1 MIFPK
6 LPEFLPTSRNLPH
19 CESALCRIMLHFL
32 PESHESYM
40 PKWDRKA
47 TRAIHIAPEV
57 LFVILRYGYIYRGL
71 TCFGGLTHWCTSS
84 WVLLDLIVSSYCV
97 VGHVWHALGSSW
109 FILVCILSLLSTFQR
124 WGVNPSRNKS
134 APQSPEKEWIHWMM
148 FMHLMLQDA
157 SICLNMFEC
166 TWRHAGRKE
175 MLHCC
180 TPEQPRQDEIGTNS
194 AGWHAE
200 SCWIMPHR
208 IHGAGIYANMTGVY
222 WWDPCYHIIPYITW
236 ILWVLNHAES
246 CWGWCGQPF
255 QPIWLW
261 RFAVVASWQG
271 RWTTETEL
279 RHMGAFLHKPRDQ
292 WSKMIQNDPRLVQTS

>member
-84 WVLLDLIVSSYCV
+84 SFRNSLFARLLSP
-97 VGHVWHALGSSW
+97 VGPDSFFLLRRWSRVACAWL
-109 FILVCILSLLSTFQR
+109 ILVCILSLLSTFQR

-134 APQSPEKEWIHWMM
+134 APQSPEKDWMM
-148 FMHLMLQDA
+148 FMHLGDA
-157 SICLNMFEC
+157 SRCFNMFQHGWMHLK
-166 TWRHAGRKE
+166 TRRKE
-175 MLHCC
+175 RNVALLH
-180 TPEQPRQDEIGTNS
+180 PRAAATRRD
-194 AGWHAE
+194 
-200 SCWIMPHR
+200 
-208 IHGAGIYANMTGVY
+208 
-222 WWDPCYHIIPYITW
+222 
-236 ILWVLNHAES
+236 
-246 CWGWCGQPF
+246 
-255 QPIWLW
+255 
-261 RFAVVASWQG
+261 
-271 RWTTETEL
+271 
-279 RHMGAFLHKPRDQ
+279 RH
-292 WSKMIQNDPRLVQTS
+292 